1 MEGVLHTRAI
11 CPEKPGHLSRD
22 FFRGL
27 IPVTNRLLTWSGR
40 GCKLP
45 SSLVAGAAFAGHA
58 SCRLGWSRGML
69 ARGMQ
74 GRLRGWLQVAVR
86 WAGRG
91 VVTGA

>member
-1 MEGVLHTRAI
+1 ME
-11 CPEKPGHLSRD
+11 
-22 FFRGL
+22 RG
-27 IPVTNRLLTWSGR
+27 G
-40 GCKLP
+40 KLVVVV
-45 SSLVAGAAFAGHA
+45 VAGASCAWYA